1 MSETITENQAALVVR
16 WLCHDMA
23 TPVATLLTASELLG
37 DTGDAEI
44 NGLITA
50 AIRKLSARL
59 RLVRLALGAAG
70 NSMNAA
76 ALAKLL
82 GEGLPDTPLAL
93 DLDGNPDLPAS
104 LVSGVALILSDIS
117 RTAPL
122 AIDPA
127 GARWTNDHPLPDTAA
142 RALDGNPEADG
153 RSAMIGLIAAHARST
168 GWALQAQG
176 SGVAFVQA

>member
-1 MSETITENQAALVVR
+1 MSESISENQAALVVR

-70 NSMNAA
+70 SSMGAA

-82 GEGLPDTPLAL
+82 HEGLPDTPLTL
-93 DLDGNPDLPAS
+93 DLDAAPDLPAS
-104 LVSGVALILSDIS
+104 LVSGAALILADIS
-117 RTAPL
+117 RSAPL
-122 AIDPA
+122 VIDAA
-127 GARWTNDHPLPDTAA
+127 GARWTNDHPLPETAA
-142 RALDGNPEADG
+142 KALAGKPEADG
-153 RSAMIGLIAAHARST
+153 RSAMIGLIGAHARST
-168 GWALQAQG
+168 GWALQAEAAG
-176 SGVAFVQA
+176 LSFKKS